1 MWVIV
6 FRYLGEA
13 DTAHAIG
20 VAAPTPGP
28 RLEDITPHEFR
39 IGLRYDLLVRY
50 RVIVVERWWVSIA
63 TRNSGTAGHGLG
75 LDPPATSLSCSA

>member
-39 IGLRYDLLVRY
+39 IGLRYDLR
-50 RVIVVERWWVSIA
+50 
-63 TRNSGTAGHGLG
+63 
-75 LDPPATSLSCSA
+75 